1 MKSNISGE
9 RLGTLLDA
17 TILSYLET
25 MSLVEDTAVF
35 DEMFSHLLKGDLDSA
50 FISPKLNQIP
60 FKERENAFDIAR
72 RHAGVC
78 FYKGNPEYWT
88 ESVLG
93 YRPNDPLE
101 LISEQL
107 LDDYNFLV
115 ELAHEKG
122 EEAVSELDIFNGEDI
137 ESSIVDYLRDEFG
150 NDEVLKNVL
159 DLTSK
164 GEKIYKGLTPEQKRV
179 LYTYP
184 KGVLFSEDEIL
195 DTSSDMLLSKLSEYS
210 YDDNVSRMNTIA
222 EVANYLGNDLFNSVI
237 RDIHLDNNK
246 SFHN

>member
-35 DEMFSHLLKGDLDSA
+35 DEMFNHLLKGDLDSV

-101 LISEQL
+101 LISEHGTF
-107 LDDYNFLV
+107 Y
-115 ELAHEKG
+115 AWG
-122 EEAVSELDIFNGEDI
+122 ETKPQTDNAYSW
-137 ESSIVDYLRDEFG
+137 ESY
-150 NDEVLKNVL
+150 KW
-159 DLTSK
+159 K

-195 DTSSDMLLSKLSEYS
+195 DPSSDMLLSKLSEYS

-237 RDIHLDNNK
+237 RDIHLDTNK

>member
-137 ESSIVDYLRDEFG
+137 ECSIVDYLRDEFG
-150 NDEVLKNVL
+150 ND
-159 DLTSK
+159 
-164 GEKIYKGLTPEQKRV
+164 
-179 LYTYP
+179 
-184 KGVLFSEDEIL
+184 DE
-195 DTSSDMLLSKLSEYS
+195 Y
-210 YDDNVSRMNTIA
+210 
-222 EVANYLGNDLFNSVI
+222 
-237 RDIHLDNNK
+237 
-246 SFHN
+246 